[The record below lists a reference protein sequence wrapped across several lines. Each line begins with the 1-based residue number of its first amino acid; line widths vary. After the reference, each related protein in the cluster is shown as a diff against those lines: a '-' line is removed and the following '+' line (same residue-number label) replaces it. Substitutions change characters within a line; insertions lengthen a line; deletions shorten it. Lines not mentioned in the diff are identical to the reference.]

1 MGVNLLPLSLNLRNN
16 DQLDFP
22 PTQTAHY
29 GTYSFKKKQ
38 RKYAMKSKE

>member
-16 DQLDFP
+16 NQLDFR
-22 PTQTAHY
+22 PTQTARY
-29 GTYSFKKKQ
+29 GIYSFKKKQ